1 MKVQSVTQEEARTD
15 VSRQRLELRVT
26 FRVFFLSGVKGSL

>member
-15 VSRQRLELRVT
+15 VSRQRCELRFT
-26 FRVFFLSGVKGSL
+26 FRFFLSRVKGSL